1 MAVARF
7 TSASVRFRSLNA
19 VMGRKQAAVVVF
31 VVFVVVDI
39 RGAFSD
45 LMVCCCDCCVFCVED
60 PEPILLLL

>member
-1 MAVARF
+1 
-7 TSASVRFRSLNA
+7 
-19 VMGRKQAAVVVF
+19 MGRKQAAVVVFVVF

-60 PEPILLLL
+60 PEPSLLLL